1 MAMTIKEYPLSDTFK
16 IIVFISSHGK
26 TFRVSGSHVVYDNK
40 FIAAEF
46 SNARY
51 PLNNKHVLGKIGD
64 MKEAKF
70 IDLFKRARVDN
81 PYKNYLKES
90 EDFTT
95 AKDSLIS
102 YLELQGWE
110 GNMEKTWVICL
121 KKSKTLRGKKI
132 PMEFELETEGYQR
145 LEDRKVEVLDVY
157 MSYLNEK
164 SKSCKFSVKI
174 PDRLYDLAITNPDE
188 EKRPQK
194 NYFESESLSS
204 LHQQMNNLVN
214 DCFNIIELERAA
226 EKAEKLIIVNFN
238 ARERSTRDDYNH
250 GYTGQLLTSS
260 FQFFIAYRIPITF
273 SQTRSL
279 FTFKQMYSGMDT
291 GGKGKKGIV
300 DYEKQGNRRFITST
314 ATNVILKW
322 TQEKEDFLT
331 KLECQFRKLNN
342 DLNRFLSDMDEDKLK
357 LLMETGIKLLDSGE
371 DA

>member
-1 MAMTIKEYPLSDTFK
+1 MSMTIKEYPLSDTFK
-16 IIVFISSHGK
+16 IIVFNSSVGTTYK
-26 TFRVSGSHVVYDNK
+26 VSGNNVVYNNRY
-40 FIAAEF
+40 IAAEF
-46 SNARY
+46 SNAHYR
-51 PLNNKHVLGKIGD
+51 LTNNQVLGKIGD
-64 MKEAKF
+64 MKESKF
-70 IDLFKRARVDN
+70 LDLFERARVDN
-81 PYKNYLKES
+81 PYKNYLKEG

-102 YLELQGWE
+102 YLELQGWKE
-110 GNMEKTWVICL
+110 KIEKTWIICL

-132 PMEFELETEGYQR
+132 PMEFELESEGYKR

-174 PDRLYDLAITNPDE
+174 PDRLYDLAITNADE

-204 LHQQMNNLVN
+204 LHQQMSNLVY

-226 EKAEKLIIVNFN
+226 KKAEKLIIVNFS

-260 FQFFIAYRIPITF
+260 FQFFIAYRIPVTF
-273 SQTRSL
+273 SQSRSL

-300 DYEKQGNRRFITST
+300 DYEKQGNKRFITST
-314 ATNVILKW
+314 PTNVILKW
-322 TQEKEDFLT
+322 TQEKEDFLI
-331 KLECQFRKLNN
+331 KLESQFRKLNN